1 MKRVKILLVAMM
13 VLPIAFWGCHN
24 KQDVIKI
31 GCLTPLTG
39 QNNVGEYGKMAKLG
53 IDFAVSEFNK
63 NSGTKFEIIYE
74 DTKLDAKTSVS
85 AMNKLVFQKVPAIIG
100 PFGSNETM
108 AIAKI
113 ANDNK
118 IVLLGA
124 SAAADSIKYAGDYIF
139 RIVSNNSMQGKA
151 IAEYA
156 YNKLN
161 KKTAAIFY
169 LNNDYGIS
177 LKNSIEQVFTSLG
190 GEIVFVEG
198 SDAGN
203 INFTASITKLKK
215 QKIDV
220 IFFTLQDE
228 SKVFL
233 KRLSENGFDNID
245 KLTGD
250 GAKLNVVIED
260 AGNAVKNCYFFSFG
274 LNINNELYKNFESRF
289 KKQHGYYP
297 DTYTSYYYDAT
308 MLLLTVINGNKDITG
323 ENIKNHLYLINKDNP
338 FKGITGDTF
347 FDDYGEV
354 DKDFSV
360 FQVINN
366 EFKLKEL

>member
-161 KKTAAIFY
+161 K
-169 LNNDYGIS
+169 N
-177 LKNSIEQVFTSLG
+177 
-190 GEIVFVEG
+190 
-198 SDAGN
+198 
-203 INFTASITKLKK
+203 LKK
-215 QKIDV
+215 
-220 IFFTLQDE
+220 L
-228 SKVFL
+228 
-233 KRLSENGFDNID
+233 R
-245 KLTGD
+245 
-250 GAKLNVVIED
+250 
-260 AGNAVKNCYFFSFG
+260 
-274 LNINNELYKNFESRF
+274 
-289 KKQHGYYP
+289 
-297 DTYTSYYYDAT
+297 
-308 MLLLTVINGNKDITG
+308 
-323 ENIKNHLYLINKDNP
+323 
-338 FKGITGDTF
+338 
-347 FDDYGEV
+347 
-354 DKDFSV
+354 
-360 FQVINN
+360 
-366 EFKLKEL
+366 